1 MTQSP
6 HKKSHNLLKTVLWA
20 VPTIGIYTALFANQ
34 TTVMKYFTKGS
45 YYAALP
51 ILTAIIVS
59 FVHGAFASQCL
70 ETLGISARKSTAPSP
85 SIKKQKQ
92 PVVKKDQRAR
102 LTVN

>member
-6 HKKSHNLLKTVLWA
+6 QKNSRNYLKTALLA
-20 VPTIGIYTALFANQ
+20 LASIGLYTALFANQ
-34 TTVMKYFTKGS
+34 AAVMTYFTKGS
-45 YYAALP
+45 FYAALP
-51 ILTAIIVS
+51 ILTAFAFSV
-59 FVHGAFASQCL
+59 VHGAFAGQCL